1 MKKLFSLLLLILPV
15 AVMAQTLHFP
25 YNPSLSP
32 DGKDIYFSYDGDIF
46 KVPAHGG
53 LAMRLVSLGGNE
65 GYPKVSPCG
74 KWVAF
79 SSDIQGNNDV
89 YIVPSEGGEVKRI
102 TWHEGNDIPAGWS
115 ADSRHIYFESNRANS
130 KSAYKVAVSGGTPQ
144 RLFGHYFNTIVN
156 VVENPVTG
164 EIYFNESTESI
175 NFPTRKRY
183 VGDHNPNI
191 KSWNPSKKAYKELT
205 THYGKDSWPMVDKK
219 GNLYYVTDQFNK
231 ESNIAKYVPGGE
243 PQQLTSF
250 DQSVQ
255 YPSISFQGN
264 AMVFILEYKLHYM
277 DLATGKV
284 TVPRIAIADNN
295 VDVERSFSDL
305 SPSRVAV
312 SPDGKKFSLVFRG
325 QLYVSDA
332 KGKYQ
337 QQLHTP
343 ANERVDEMVWG
354 KDNKTIYYTRTDKGF
369 LALYSIAADG
379 SVAEKLLYKAPCNV
393 KNLKM
398 SHNKEMIAF
407 VNGNESVMVYNVKE
421 NRAEK
426 LADAEFWSYSRY
438 TLNFSYDDAYLAF
451 EAMNLF
457 EGDIF
462 IYSFKE
468 KKLHNLTNSASTEG
482 GPCFSP
488 DGKYLFFGAN
498 FQGTS
503 FPRGGGQR
511 SAYKLPLLDYNTK
524 PFKSDF
530 YDELFKED
538 EKKEEGKKD
547 MKDGGKMKGDKKDG
561 MKDGPKDGKGKEK
574 EKKAPETKIDF
585 NDIYSRIIKM
595 NELQGGYGL
604 YTFSSKGKDWLLCSA
619 RDKVYALELSDPYA
633 EVKTIRDLKRGSFIS
648 SDNEL
653 FAVSGA
659 DIYKVDFNQ
668 LRATKVATIKKS
680 VEKNLK
686 DEFEQMFHEA
696 WALMDQN
703 FYDVNFHGTDW
714 KAKRDYYAS
723 FLPYVRNRANLVTLV
738 NDMLGELNSSHLGF
752 SSRGREQVQPQTR
765 VYTMETGIV
774 WDNSNPYTVAG
785 VVAGSPVDNVDTDIK
800 KGDVLVA
807 VNGMRVVKSENRE
820 IYMASAVK
828 EPEMKLTF
836 SRKGKEVDV
845 KVHTISYGEL
855 KNLLY
860 GEWEEKCRSTV
871 EKKGKG
877 RIAYTHMRD
886 MGAGELNR
894 FLMDMHTRTV
904 GKEAIILD
912 LRFNNGGNV
921 HKEVLDFLGQKAH
934 FNWGFRDN
942 KTNPHPNVTPG
953 NMPVIVLVNER
964 SLSDAEVT
972 SNGIKALGLATMV
985 GTETYRWVIFTSG
998 ASMIDGSSL
1007 RLPAWGCYSLD
1018 GKDIEKTGV
1027 VPDIYV
1033 RNTFK
1038 DRLEGKDPQL
1048 ERGIEEAL
1056 KQLDKKN

>member
-1 MKKLFSLLLLILPV
+1 MKRVFSLLLLLLPV

-32 DGKDIYFSYDGDIF
+32 DGEDIYFSYDGDIF
-46 KVPAHGG
+46 KVPAQGG

-65 GYPKVSPCG
+65 GNPKVSPCG

-89 YIVPSEGGEVKRI
+89 YVVPVAGGEVKRL
-102 TWHEGNDIPAGWS
+102 TWHEGNDVPAGWS

-130 KSAYKVAVSGGTPQ
+130 RSAYKVALSGGTPQ
-144 RLFGHYFNTIVN
+144 RLFGHYFNTITN
-156 VVENPVTG
+156 VAENPVTG

-183 VGDHNPNI
+183 VGDHNPNV
-191 KSWNPSKKAYKELT
+191 KSWNPSRKVYKELT
-205 THYGKDSWPMVDKK
+205 SHQGKDSWPMVDKK
-219 GNLYYVTDQFNK
+219 GNLYYVTDQFNQ
-231 ESNIAKYVPGGE
+231 ESNIAKYVPSGE
-243 PQQLTSF
+243 PQQLTDF
-250 DQSVQ
+250 TQSVQ
-255 YPSISFQGN
+255 YPSISFSGN
-264 AMVFILEYKLHYM
+264 AMVFILEYKIHY
-277 DLATGKV
+277 LNLQTGKV
-284 TVPRIAIADNN
+284 TVPQISIADNN
-295 VDVERSFSDL
+295 IDVERSFADL

-312 SPDGKKFSLVFRG
+312 SPDGKKFSLAIRG

-337 QQLHTP
+337 YQLQTP
-343 ANERVDEMVWG
+343 SNERVDEMVWG

-369 LALYSIAADG
+369 TALYSIAADG
-379 SVAEKLLYKAPCNV
+379 SSSEKLLYKVPCNV
-393 KNLKM
+393 KSLKM
-398 SHNKEMIAF
+398 SHNREKIAF
-407 VNGNESVMVYNVKE
+407 VNGNESVNVYNIKE
-421 NRAEK
+421 NTTEK

-451 EAMNLF
+451 EAVNLF
-457 EGDIF
+457 EGEIY

-482 GPCFSP
+482 APCFSP
-488 DGKYLFFGAN
+488 DGKYLFLTAN

-503 FPRGGGQR
+503 FPRGGGNR
-511 SAYKLPLLDYNTK
+511 SIYKLPLMDYNTK

-530 YDELFKED
+530 YDQLFKED
-538 EKKEEGKKD
+538 DKKEEAKKEEGKKVE
-547 MKDGGKMKGDKKDG
+547 GKKDAKEG
-561 MKDGPKDGKGKEK
+561 EKGKGKEK
-574 EKKAPETKIDF
+574 KVAETKIDF
-585 NDIYSRIIKM
+585 SNIYSRIIKM
-595 NELQGGYGL
+595 NQLQGGYSV

-633 EVKTIRDLKRGSFIS
+633 EVKTIKDLRRGSFIS

-653 FAVSGA
+653 FAVAGA
-659 DIYKVDFNQ
+659 DIHKIDLNQ
-668 LRATKVATIKKS
+668 MRATKVTIKKS

-696 WALMDQN
+696 WGLMDQN
-703 FYDVNFHGTDW
+703 FYDVDFHGVDW

-752 SSRGREQVQPQTR
+752 SSRGREQTQPQTR
-765 VYTMETGIV
+765 MFTMETGIV
-774 WDNSNPYTVAG
+774 WDNANPYTVAA
-785 VVAGSPVDNVDTDIK
+785 VVAGSPLDNIDTDIR
-800 KGDVLVA
+800 KGDELVA
-807 VNGMRVVKSENRE
+807 VNGTKVVKSQNRE
-820 IYMASAVK
+820 SYMTSAIR

-836 SRKGKEVDV
+836 SRKGKEFDM

-860 GEWEEKCRSTV
+860 GEWEENCRQLV

-886 MGAGELNR
+886 MGAGELER
-894 FLMDMHTRTV
+894 FLIDMHTRTA

-934 FNWGFRDN
+934 YNWGFRDN
-942 KTNPHPNVTPG
+942 KTNSHPNVTPG
-953 NMPVIVLVNER
+953 NMPVIALINER

-972 SNGIKALGLATMV
+972 SNGIKSLGLATIV

-1018 GKDIEKTGV
+1018 GKDLERTGV
-1027 VPDIYV
+1027 APDIYV

-1048 ERGIEEAL
+1048 EKGIEEAL